1 MIVAKIIN
9 YALAYWHI
17 QIGDQYLILTP
28 VKVGGNNILG
38 ILFITVDYI
47 LCRFQNSNF
56 IVLSLWGKIL
66 EKEDIFIVSHI
77 IWTLCARIQFL
88 VPLHKARSMWFALD
102 SFLVEASDWGASTAR
117 KACTV
122 QLCRAAQSLG
132 CYNSER
138 TTCRSTEVPVLL
150 SLSKL
155 QYWFFT
161 KPIMQLHRSKW
172 IKF

>member
-1 MIVAKIIN
+1 MVFAKIIN
-9 YALAYWHI
+9 YALAYWYI

-28 VKVGGNNILG
+28 VKGGGNNILG

-102 SFLVEASDWGASTAR
+102 SFLDEASVLGASTAR

-122 QLCRAAQSLG
+122 QLLDRSESAVTAQKGS
-132 CYNSER
+132 
-138 TTCRSTEVPVLL
+138 PVCPRKSQFYFRFLNCNTD
-150 SLSKL
+150 
-155 QYWFFT
+155 FFR
-161 KPIMQLHRSKW
+161 IW
-172 IKF
+172 